1 MLFSI
6 LCSKRRANLQGRL
19 TPLWL
24 RYCIAIGAGAE
35 GNDVNAIPG
44 LSEPYGP
51 DAAVA
56 HGGGVRP
63 QISGPGSA
71 GRRRQGVWTAWGRA
85 PVDLAILPDLYPPR
99 LRDRPGQGRE
109 S

>member
-35 GNDVNAIPG
+35 VNDVNAIPG

-51 DAAVA
+51 DAAGA
-56 HGGGVRP
+56 PGGGARP
-63 QISGPGSA
+63 QISESGSA
-71 GRRRQGVWTAWGRA
+71 GRLRQGVWTACGRA
-85 PVDLAILPDLYPPR
+85 RADLAILPDLYPPR
-99 LRDRPGQGRE
+99 
-109 S
+109 